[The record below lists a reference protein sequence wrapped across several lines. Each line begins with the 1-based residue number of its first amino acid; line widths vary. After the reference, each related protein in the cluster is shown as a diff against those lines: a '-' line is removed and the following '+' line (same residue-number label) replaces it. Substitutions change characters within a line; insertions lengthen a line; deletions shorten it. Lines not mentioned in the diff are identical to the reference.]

1 MLQSKK
7 NKYSSKNLIKIFFFD
22 DEYFIDL
29 TLSDPPIWVFHDV
42 ITESQI
48 ELMKRLAAPKLK
60 RAIVRSPITGQFETA
75 EYRISKR
82 LNLNLLII

>member
-1 MLQSKK
+1 M
-7 NKYSSKNLIKIFFFD
+7 
-22 DEYFIDL
+22 
-29 TLSDPPIWVFHDV
+29 

-82 LNLNLLII
+82 LKLRLLILNNVLIKYRNKMLI